1 MHIQI
6 KAKNGAFYKA
16 QPLIRTLNEMLFP
29 NKDRGGNQRG
39 GYRGG
44 RDGGGGRGGNES
56 VTDRMFIS
64 EKTRKV
70 IKPLIQGLMV
80 SMPSEYLF
88 VESPCTLILLLKNS
102 D

>member
-16 QPLIRTLNEMLFP
+16 QPLMDTLNEMLFP
-29 NKDRGGNQRG
+29 DQRGDQRGNQRG

-44 RDGGGGRGGNES
+44 RDGGGDRRNNS
-56 VTDRMFIS
+56 VTDRMFIT
-64 EKTRKV
+64 EQTRKV

-80 SMPSEYLF
+80 SR
-88 VESPCTLILLLKNS
+88 
-102 D
+102 